1 MLQNI
6 PKDRFSEFETE
17 LPEGGYSSHEPSFK
31 KVFILTFGV
40 LLILTLGI
48 ASIFLWTWYGKL
60 EESVPGTGQF
70 IPDGKLKRVMSPING
85 IVSQVHVKEN
95 DIIYKGDILIELDP
109 QYSEIEQDG
118 ILEQLRLLKNE
129 AEAIQNAY
137 LNKIN
142 VNLDSINGAWLRATH
157 QAFQTQM
164 NIAKMQISKATYQH
178 TQAKENLTRTQRV
191 YDSSYRL
198 FSQYKALYDQ
208 GGLSEK
214 EFRLSEQ
221 DILKQQGEI
230 ASLKQDVKS
239 RLIELKQAKQRPKE
253 IIGRY
258 QKELLNKLAMREKE
272 ISKLENEI
280 EKNNLTMKR
289 QVIYSPIDGVVNQQ
303 IVRGPG
309 ETVSTGEVLFSLVP
323 SNSGIIAEIKVTNRD
338 LTYIHP
344 NQRVMLRMDAFPFQ
358 HFNKLYGTVEGIS
371 PSTIQDPQGLNYYLV
386 RVRPDTEL
394 MLQDTGEEHQIK
406 SGMTVTAD
414 FVTRE
419 KNIISF
425 LLDPI
430 QFHME
435 RAFKEPTTR

>member
-1 MLQNI
+1 MVHKTE
-6 PKDRFSEFETE
+6 KDRFLEFEAELTE
-17 LPEGGYSSHEPSFK
+17 GNNSSYDTSFK

-40 LLILTLGI
+40 LLILSLGI
-48 ASIFLWTWYGKL
+48 VSIFLWTWYGKL

-85 IVSQVHVKEN
+85 IVSKVYVKEN
-95 DIIYKGDILIELDP
+95 DVIKKGDILIELDP

-118 ILEQLRLLKNE
+118 ILEQLKILKNE
-129 AEAIQNAY
+129 SEAIQNAY

-142 VNLDSINGAWLRATH
+142 VHLDDINSAWLRATH

-164 NIAKMQISKATYQH
+164 NIAKMQISKASYQYQ
-178 TQAKENLTRTQRV
+178 QAKEKQKRTQRV

-198 FSQYKALYDQ
+198 FSQYKTLYEQ

-214 EFRLSEQ
+214 EYRLSEQ

-239 RLIELKQAKQRPKE
+239 RQIELAQAKQRPKE
-253 IIGRY
+253 IVGRY
-258 QKELLNKLAMREKE
+258 QKELLNQLAMREKE

-280 EKNNLTMKR
+280 EKNNLTMTR
-289 QVIYSPIDGVVNQQ
+289 QVIHSPIDGIVNQQ
-303 IVRGPG
+303 VVRGAG

-323 SNSGIIAEIKVTNRD
+323 SDSGIVAEIKVTNRD

-358 HFNKLYGTVEGIS
+358 HFNKLYGTVESIS
-371 PSTIQDPQGLNYYLV
+371 PSTIQDPQGLNFYII
-386 RVRPDTEL
+386 RVKPESNV
-394 MLQDTGEEHQIK
+394 MLEDTGEIHNLR
-406 SGMTVTAD
+406 SGLTVTAD